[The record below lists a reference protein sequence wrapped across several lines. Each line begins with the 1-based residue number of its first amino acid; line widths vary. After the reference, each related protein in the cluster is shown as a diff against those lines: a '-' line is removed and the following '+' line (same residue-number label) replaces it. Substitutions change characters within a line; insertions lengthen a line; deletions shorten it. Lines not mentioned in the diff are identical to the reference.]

1 VSRLGWLLK
10 NNESRPCASCYL
22 DAPSARAG
30 TLLKNMIAD
39 TRHFYNFSLN
49 CIVDGKDEYK
59 KDGE

>member
-39 TRHFYNFSLN
+39 TRHFYNFSLK
-49 CIVDGKDEYK
+49 GKAE
-59 KDGE
+59 